1 MTGLGGKAT
10 NSHNEMVVIT
20 DERPA
25 IFGSHC
31 QENSPNSIEEV
42 CSSLHLALSQKEPC
56 EILSLRKCWDTKTAD
71 YFLMGKM
78 MEILQLGY
86 FDFIWQCYFTSV
98 SAKVLI
104 ANSLLY
110 GLLNFCSHTS
120 SSQLSWDLSQCLIC
134 RM

>member
-31 QENSPNSIEEV
+31 QENIPNSIEEV

-56 EILSLRKCWDTKTAD
+56 EILSLRKCWDNKD
-71 YFLMGKM
+71 G
-78 MEILQLGY
+78 ILF
-86 FDFIWQCYFTSV
+86 FDGENDGDSPI
-98 SAKVLI
+98 
-104 ANSLLY
+104 
-110 GLLNFCSHTS
+110 GLL
-120 SSQLSWDLSQCLIC
+120 
-134 RM
+134 